1 MLHSAGQLYRSTRS
15 VPKGQ
20 LYRRLQ
26 LNIRRWWMPKVGRYL
41 VGRSRPATVRL
52 AAVLPASLFAPREHL
67 VRQTPDG
74 PCLSQLGSE
83 LPLSPPVDWLC
94 RSHPGTRHL
103 DRLALHYHEFLESL
117 TFEEGWAIVDDWIHQ
132 NPPWQPGYWLDSW
145 NSYAI
150 SIRCV
155 CWFQWW
161 ERYRDRLSPEQQERL
176 GNSLFEQVLFLEQN
190 LETDICGNHLI
201 KNLRCLFWASGFF
214 EGEDAQRWNA
224 LARKM
229 LAQELRRQFLSDGMH
244 YELSPAYHCQ
254 VVGDLLECAWVMEG
268 AAKSKLIA
276 AIEAMMAAMRT
287 LTHPDGLISLF
298 SDGGLHMAYSPS
310 EIEEVWGRQTASTPN
325 SSGHP
330 LTSSGYYHWRSERQ
344 WLLIDCGSV
353 CEDSLPAH
361 GHADMLAFEWDVD
374 GHRIIVDNGVFE
386 YEAGARRRYDRS
398 VTSHN
403 TVQVDSQD
411 QAEFIGS
418 FRTGWRYRA
427 QCEEVRD
434 RDGSFELIGSHDAYR
449 CGTQRLKHRRRF
461 LANSLTLLIEDQ
473 LLSYEGNGGESTRAI
488 ASARFLFHD
497 ACRLEKLTDHSI
509 RIVVGSTRLT
519 MQSSAV
525 MRIVQAQWSPDFG
538 QRVATHRVEATFASV
553 PGSASFQFMLE
564 S

>member
-1 MLHSAGQLYRSTRS
+1 
-15 VPKGQ
+15 
-20 LYRRLQ
+20 
-26 LNIRRWWMPKVGRYL
+26 
-41 VGRSRPATVRL
+41 
-52 AAVLPASLFAPREHL
+52 
-67 VRQTPDG
+67 
-74 PCLSQLGSE
+74 
-83 LPLSPPVDWLC
+83 
-94 RSHPGTRHL
+94 
-103 DRLALHYHEFLESL
+103 
-117 TFEEGWAIVDDWIHQ
+117 
-132 NPPWQPGYWLDSW
+132 
-145 NSYAI
+145 
-150 SIRCV
+150 
-155 CWFQWW
+155 
-161 ERYRDRLSPEQQERL
+161 
-176 GNSLFEQVLFLEQN
+176 
-190 LETDICGNHLI
+190 
-201 KNLRCLFWASGFF
+201 
-214 EGEDAQRWNA
+214 
-224 LARKM
+224 
-229 LAQELRRQFLSDGMH
+229 
-244 YELSPAYHCQ
+244 
-254 VVGDLLECAWVMEG
+254 
-268 AAKSKLIA
+268 
-276 AIEAMMAAMRT
+276 
-287 LTHPDGLISLF
+287 
-298 SDGGLHMAYSPS
+298 
-310 EIEEVWGRQTASTPN
+310 
-325 SSGHP
+325 
-330 LTSSGYYHWRSERQ
+330 
-344 WLLIDCGSV
+344 
-353 CEDSLPAH
+353 
-361 GHADMLAFEWDVD
+361 MLAFEWDVD

-509 RIVVGSTRLT
+509 RIMVGSTRLT
-519 MQSSAV
+519 MQSNAV